1 MHGQNNLIIND
12 RINLKDLMSLSG
24 GVTVSVSLEELR
36 AWHDELVAAGAASV
50 IPKPPAKEELLT
62 RREVLQMLGVDASTL
77 WRWAKTGY
85 LVPVGYGGRK
95 RYRAA
100 DVRAITEGKK

>member
-1 MHGQNNLIIND
+1 M
-12 RINLKDLMSLSG
+12 NLKELMSLG
-24 GVTVSVSLEELR
+24 RGVTVSVSLEELR
-36 AWHDELVAAGAASV
+36 VWHDELLAAGAASV

>member
-1 MHGQNNLIIND
+1 
-12 RINLKDLMSLSG
+12 MSLGG
-24 GVTVSVSLEELR
+24 GVTVSVNLEELR
-36 AWHDELVAAGAASV
+36 LWHDELVAAGATTAA
-50 IPKPPAKEELLT
+50 PKPPEKEELLT
-62 RREVLQMLGVDASTL
+62 RREVLQLLGVDASTL

-100 DVRAITEGKK
+100 DVRAITDGKK

>member
-1 MHGQNNLIIND
+1 MANIILQGLTTD
-12 RINLKDLMSLSG
+12 QLSEIIRE
-24 GVTVSVSLEELR
+24 SVR
-36 AWHDELVAAGAASV
+36 DEMQGIHA
-50 IPKPPAKEELLT
+50 PKPNQENQFLT
-62 RREVLQMLGVDASTL
+62 RREVLAMLGIDSSTL

-100 DVRAITEGKK
+100 DVRAITEGKR